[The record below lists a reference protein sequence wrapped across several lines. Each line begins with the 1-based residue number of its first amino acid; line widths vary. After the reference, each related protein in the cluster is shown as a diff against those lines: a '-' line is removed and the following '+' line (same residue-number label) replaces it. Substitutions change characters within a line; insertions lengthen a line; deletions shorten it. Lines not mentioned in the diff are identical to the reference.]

1 MAHSL
6 RKYLSNRGSA
16 LFMVISTM
24 TALMIAC
31 MAMYFS
37 VVSSRQTTFAT
48 FFQQQSYQSAISL
61 NDMVLAGLMDGS
73 LTKGDS
79 DLFKTLSAMKE
90 GDTIST
96 GANGFASFDSAQTG
110 TDVEQMGAYS
120 MDITRLPNEKVNG
133 KDNMTFDLA
142 TTTINNGV
150 AETVHMYVH
159 VELTNEKL
167 PEDNNIF
174 AATGYV
180 DNDASL
186 GGGEFITDV
195 FFDTETSY
203 LSMPGG
209 AGYCRISGNLRAGGN
224 LVVNKSFS
232 IMSPALDAKYS
243 EFNQPTEW
251 HILGDLTYCIDKQN
265 ITFNPDSTIVVGGD
279 FIAEGGGIKVTSGN
293 MDLYICGDLI
303 LKPGASID
311 FSNVNVHV
319 AGDVDGNL
327 GNSITGAAS
336 MEIGG
341 SDKYIAAQKAAGWSS
356 FSYSSTKPDMKEFAE
371 LMDSLKRNTQ
381 SRAYAK
387 WVINDGDPDKD
398 LDSSKDDYL
407 PELDRNNLPQL
418 GDDPS
423 DRRFTQINIALNDS
437 NRYDRDDDVPGM
449 TTIYTIAY
457 PGSRSDNGTADV
469 VCRAG
474 VINSVKGCFT
484 GNMAPLTII
493 LDTGEDPDNILTLRV
508 KGYLDEDGNYGGNIF
523 KWFHNCCTSNTI
535 LVKGKGSV
543 VIDIP
548 EGVTYQ
554 DCDRQQFMH
563 EGWFSLLGG
572 LSDQIW
578 NADGS
583 FTVEDENGVWSMQ
596 TAKYYSSAP
605 ITAIGNDSALKASQ
619 FIHKSCKKGDGC
631 KYTMYTSSEKCSLEE
646 HKDVFK
652 IGVKCDP
659 HGKTSVSEVCPL
671 CHESEAM
678 KIANLTG
685 ENINGNNPEHKKDYT
700 KGVCDY
706 RIDHEI
712 VDDYYSNHPIERPT
726 HDTYPNVNI
735 YLVSCDESA
744 DIRIGYSLTGGP
756 VMANGL
762 YGFIYAPYMT
772 FKAKGNSG
780 GTSNKLCGG
789 LIVSDF
795 SFDDTYFVTNCYP
808 DKMPWELMGESSGDE
823 LLALA
828 DRSWKI
834 GLGSY

>member
-37 VVSSRQTTFAT
+37 VISSRQTQFAT

-73 LTKGDS
+73 LTQGDS
-79 DLFKTLSAMKE
+79 DLFTTLSAMNE
-90 GDTIST
+90 GDTITT
-96 GANGFASFDSAQTG
+96 GANGFTSFDSTLTG
-110 TDVEQMGAYS
+110 ADVSQMGAYS
-120 MDITRLPNEKVNG
+120 MDITRLPNEMVNG
-133 KDNMTFDLA
+133 KENMTFDIA

-150 AETVHMYVH
+150 SETVHMYVH
-159 VELTNEKL
+159 VEMVNNKL

-224 LVVNKSFS
+224 LIVNESFS

-243 EFNQPTEW
+243 EFNQPVDW
-251 HILGDLTYCIDKQN
+251 YILGDLTYCLGRQVIDFPSGSK
-265 ITFNPDSTIVVGGD
+265 IVVGGD
-279 FIAEGGGIKVTSGN
+279 FIGAGGGIKCTTGT
-293 MDLYICGDLI
+293 MDLYVCGNLA
-303 LKPGASID
+303 LQPGQNLD
-311 FSNVNVHV
+311 FTNVNVHV
-319 AGDVDGNL
+319 AGNV
-327 GNSITGAAS
+327 TGGDWCLTCNTPMAVGGTVS
-336 MEIGG
+336 MNKG
-341 SDKYIAAQKAAGWSS
+341 
-356 FSYSSTKPDMKEFAE
+356 FSTTSPDMKEFAE
-371 LMDSLKRNTQ
+371 MKNSLKSSTQ

-398 LDSSKDDYL
+398 MDKTKDDYL
-407 PELDRNNLPQL
+407 PELDQSTI
-418 GDDPS
+418 GDDPTTNP
-423 DRRFTQINIALNDS
+423 RKYNQITIKLNDY
-437 NRYDRDDDVPGM
+437 NQPVDGVPAM
-449 TTIYTIAY
+449 TTTYTIAY
-457 PGSRSDNGTADV
+457 PGSRSDTLGSADV
-469 VCRAG
+469 VCYAG
-474 VINSVKGCFT
+474 VIKEVRGGFN
-484 GNMAPLTII
+484 GNNAPLTII
-493 LDTGEDPDNILTLRV
+493 IDTGENPDNIMTLRV
-508 KGYLDEDGNYGGNIF
+508 KGYLDTSGNFGGNVF

-535 LVKGKGSV
+535 LVRGKGAL
-543 VIDIP
+543 VIDVA
-548 EGVTYQ
+548 EGTTYQ
-554 DCDRQQFMH
+554 DCDRQQFLH
-563 EGWFSLLGG
+563 EGWFTLLGG
-572 LSDQIW
+572 LADQTW
-578 NADGS
+578 ENQ
-583 FTVEDENGVWSMQ
+583 VMDEHGTWS
-596 TAKYYSSAP
+596 TKAATYYSSAP
-605 ITAIGNDSALKASQ
+605 ITATDSALMASQ
-619 FIHKSCKKGDGC
+619 FIHKSCKNGDGC
-631 KYTMYTSSEKCSLEE
+631 SYSKYTTSDECKE
-646 HKDVFK
+646 HPGTYK
-652 IGVKCDP
+652 IGVKCAS
-659 HGKTSVSEVCPL
+659 HGRTSVSEVCPL
-671 CHESEAM
+671 CHESEAK
-678 KIANLTG
+678 KIEELDDG
-685 ENINGNNPEHKKDYT
+685 SYT
-700 KGVCDY
+700 AGVCNY
-706 RIDHEI
+706 RIDHDV
-712 VDDYYSNHPIERPT
+712 VDDYCSDHGITLPGNN
-726 HDTYPNVNI
+726 YPNVNI
-735 YLVSCDESA
+735 FIVSCEESA

-780 GTSNKLCGG
+780 GSSNKLCGG

-808 DKMPWELMGESSGDE
+808 DKMPWELMGESSGEE